1 MNVLKPTLEC
11 DIYSLGIVIK
21 EIVTGRKEMPNK
33 DRVRVISLTTNVD
46 LFRTPV
52 MFGFT
57 YFLAFWSTTSLI
69 IFY

>member
-33 DRVRVISLTTNVD
+33 DRVRVISLTTHVD
-46 LFRTPV
+46 LLV
-52 MFGFT
+52 
-57 YFLAFWSTTSLI
+57 L
-69 IFY
+69 